1 MSSVGS
7 MSSLDSK
14 ESLEDKT
21 LDQSEMDIVQD
32 HFSDTSITSVEDVQ
46 EAIMGVRRT
55 ILETEVSTQSRRDLV
70 HKLIRLR
77 IKLQDLEDK
86 KYFQAPGE
94 LECRYHSFLPL
105 SPSVRPSRGLYCDE
119 CGGSVWHLIQ
129 TIYQCKLCTHLAHAA
144 CLPRLR
150 RKCVGAFLNKFE
162 DEEGL
167 LPEEPESVYNGQLLY
182 SICPELSLVEQQYRC
197 AECGAQFQH
206 NQPPPRLCDYTGR
219 SYCTACHWGGLSV
232 TPARVVHNWDMTQR
246 PVCQAA
252 LQYLHI
258 VFKRPVIDILG
269 LNPGLGVV
277 VQELAAVAKQRQL
290 VMEMKKYLV
299 VCRLASEARLLRKL
313 EERQHFVDDSDMY
326 SLQDLVD
333 VHNGTLALYLDN
345 VLSVFRGHISSCVL
359 CTAKG
364 FLCEL
369 CPVKTDQKIIFP
381 FDEGVTQCPQ
391 CEAVFHRDCF
401 RAAAA
406 TGATSSGICP
416 RCIRK
421 RNRSS

>member
-1 MSSVGS
+1 
-7 MSSLDSK
+7 
-14 ESLEDKT
+14 
-21 LDQSEMDIVQD
+21 
-32 HFSDTSITSVEDVQ
+32 
-46 EAIMGVRRT
+46 
-55 ILETEVSTQSRRDLV
+55 
-70 HKLIRLR
+70 
-77 IKLQDLEDK
+77 
-86 KYFQAPGE
+86 
-94 LECRYHSFLPL
+94 
-105 SPSVRPSRGLYCDE
+105 
-119 CGGSVWHLIQ
+119 
-129 TIYQCKLCTHLAHAA
+129 
-144 CLPRLR
+144 
-150 RKCVGAFLNKFE
+150 
-162 DEEGL
+162 
-167 LPEEPESVYNGQLLY
+167 
-182 SICPELSLVEQQYRC
+182 
-197 AECGAQFQH
+197 
-206 NQPPPRLCDYTGR
+206 
-219 SYCTACHWGGLSV
+219 
-232 TPARVVHNWDMTQR
+232 
-246 PVCQAA
+246 
-252 LQYLHI
+252 
-258 VFKRPVIDILG
+258 
-269 LNPGLGVV
+269 
-277 VQELAAVAKQRQL
+277 
-290 VMEMKKYLV
+290 MEMKKYLV

-345 VLSVFRGHISSCVL
+345 VLSGRGESHLAFLIIFKVFFYGPVFRGHISSCVL